1 MFLRVSCLALSAVLL
16 STTASAAPAPNHAAP
31 AAMQRVDGNNV
42 GRVRH
47 SGGGAFVETRPGRWV
62 EFADDGTLI
71 HRFDET
77 NRSRDAVNLYD
88 PSRGA
93 RVRLDLRRGDI
104 SGVPRSGPPR
114 FLYRITDVDPRR
126 SSGWGDNGG
135 WGEGG
140 WGRPGGGRPGGGGWD
155 RPGGGGWDRPGGG
168 GWDRPGGGRPGDGRP
183 GDGRPGDGGG
193 WGTGGVI
200 RDIEVGPLWN
210 QSDADRKCRDTA
222 RDMRGEWT
230 GNWRTTVQGRQSV
243 CSIRFQR

>member
-1 MFLRVSCLALSAVLL
+1 MLARISCLALSVALL
-16 STTASAAPAPNHAAP
+16 GGVASAAPAPNPHAAP

-93 RVRLDLRRGDI
+93 RVRLDLRGGVI
-104 SGVPRSGPPR
+104 SGIPRSGGPR
-114 FLYRITDVDPRR
+114 LLYRITDVDPRR
-126 SSGWGDNGG
+126 SNGWGDNGG

-140 WGRPGGGRPGGGGWD
+140 WGRPGGGRPGGGGNW
-155 RPGGGGWDRPGGG
+155 GGGGPGNGGGYPGG
-168 GWDRPGGGRPGDGRP
+168 PGN
-183 GDGRPGDGGG
+183 GGG

-200 RDIEVGPLWN
+200 RDIEVGPIWN
-210 QSDADRKCRDTA
+210 QSDAERKCRDKA
-222 RDMRGEWT
+222 RDMRAEWT
-230 GNWRTTVQGRQSV
+230 GNWRTTVQGRQST

>member
-1 MFLRVSCLALSAVLL
+1 MLARISCLALSAALL
-16 STTASAAPAPNHAAP
+16 GGVASAAPPASHVAP

-47 SGGGAFVETRPGRWV
+47 SGGGAFVETRPGRWI

-77 NRSRDAVNLYD
+77 NRNRDAVNLYD

-93 RVRLDLRRGDI
+93 RVRLDLRSGNI
-104 SGVPRSGPPR
+104 SGIPRSGPPR

-126 SSGWGDNGG
+126 SNGWGDNGG

-140 WGRPGGGRPGGGGWD
+140 WGRPGGGRPGGGNWD
-155 RPGGGGWDRPGGG
+155 RPGN
-168 GWDRPGGGRPGDGRP
+168 
-183 GDGRPGDGGG
+183 GGG
-193 WGTGGVI
+193 WGSGGVI
-200 RDIEVGPLWN
+200 RDIEVGPIWN
-210 QSDADRKCRDTA
+210 QSDAERKCRDKA

-230 GNWRTTVQGRQSV
+230 GNWHTTIQGRMST
-243 CSIRFQR
+243 CAIRFQR

>member
-1 MFLRVSCLALSAVLL
+1 MLARISCLALSVALL
-16 STTASAAPAPNHAAP
+16 GGVASAAPPASHAP
-31 AAMQRVDGNNV
+31 AALQRVDGNNV

-47 SGGGAFVETRPGRWV
+47 SGGGAFVETRPGRWI

-93 RVRLDLRRGDI
+93 RVRLDLRGGVI
-104 SGVPRSGPPR
+104 SGIPRTGGPR
-114 FLYRITDVDPRR
+114 LLYRITDLDPRR
-126 SSGWGDNGG
+126 NNGWGDNGG
-135 WGEGG
+135 YGEGG
-140 WGRPGGGRPGGGGWD
+140 WGRPPGRPGNGGGWGGGPGG
-155 RPGGGGWDRPGGG
+155 PGGGNGGG
-168 GWDRPGGGRPGDGRP
+168 N
-183 GDGRPGDGGG
+183 GGG

-200 RDIEVGPLWN
+200 RDIEVGPIWN
-210 QSDADRKCRDTA
+210 QSDAERKCRDKA

-230 GNWRTTVQGRQSV
+230 GNWRTTVQGRMST

>member
-1 MFLRVSCLALSAVLL
+1 MFLRVSCLALSAALL
-16 STTASAAPAPNHAAP
+16 SATASAAPAPHYAAP

-126 SSGWGDNGG
+126 NNGWGDNGG

-140 WGRPGGGRPGGGGWD
+140 WGRPGGGRPGGGWD
-155 RPGGGGWDRPGGG
+155 RPGG
-168 GWDRPGGGRPGDGRP
+168 
-183 GDGRPGDGGG
+183 GRPGDGGG

-200 RDIEVGPLWN
+200 RDIEVGPLWS

-230 GNWRTTVQGRQSV
+230 GNWHTTVQGRQSV

>member
-1 MFLRVSCLALSAVLL
+1 
-16 STTASAAPAPNHAAP
+16 
-31 AAMQRVDGNNV
+31 MQRVDGNNV

-47 SGGGAFVETRPGRWV
+47 GGGGAFVETRPGRWV
-62 EFADDGTLI
+62 EFADDGHAHPPL
-71 HRFDET
+71 RRDQPQARA
-77 NRSRDAVNLYD
+77 RSTSTIRRA
-88 PSRGA
+88 A

>member
-1 MFLRVSCLALSAVLL
+1 MFLRVSCLALSAALL
-16 STTASAAPAPNHAAP
+16 SATASAAPAPNYAAP

-77 NRSRDAVNLYD
+77 DRSRDAVNLYD

-126 SSGWGDNGG
+126 SRGWGDNGG

-155 RPGGGGWDRPGGG
+155 RPGGGRPGDG
-168 GWDRPGGGRPGDGRP
+168 GWDRPGG
-183 GDGRPGDGGG
+183 GRPGDGGG

-200 RDIEVGPLWN
+200 RDIEVGPIWN
-210 QSDADRKCRDTA
+210 QSDAERKCRDTA
-222 RDMRGEWT
+222 RNMRAEWT
-230 GNWRTTVQGRQSV
+230 GNWHTTAEGRQSV

>member
-1 MFLRVSCLALSAVLL
+1 MFLRVSCLALSAALL
-16 STTASAAPAPNHAAP
+16 SATASAAPAPHYAAP

-77 NRSRDAVNLYD
+77 NRRRDAVNLYD

-126 SSGWGDNGG
+126 NNGWGDNGG

-140 WGRPGGGRPGGGGWD
+140 WGRPGGGRPGGGWD
-155 RPGGGGWDRPGGG
+155 RPGGGRPGDG
-168 GWDRPGGGRPGDGRP
+168 GWDRPGGGRPGDGGWDRP
-183 GDGRPGDGGG
+183 GGGRPGDGGG

-200 RDIEVGPLWN
+200 RDIEVGPLWS

-230 GNWRTTVQGRQSV
+230 GNWHTTVQGRQSV

>member
-1 MFLRVSCLALSAVLL
+1 MLARISCLALSAALL
-16 STTASAAPAPNHAAP
+16 GGIASAAPANPHAAP
-31 AAMQRVDGNNV
+31 AAAMQRVDGTNV

-93 RVRLDLRRGDI
+93 RVRLDIRSGNI
-104 SGVPRSGPPR
+104 SGIPRNGPPR
-114 FLYRITDVDPRR
+114 FLYRITDLDPRR
-126 SSGWGDNGG
+126 SNGWGDNGG

-140 WGRPGGGRPGGGGWD
+140 WGRPGGGRPGGGGGWGGD
-155 RPGGGGWDRPGGG
+155 RPGN
-168 GWDRPGGGRPGDGRP
+168 
-183 GDGRPGDGGG
+183 GGG
-193 WGTGGVI
+193 WGTGGVV
-200 RDIEVGPLWN
+200 RDIEVGPIWN
-210 QSDADRKCRDTA
+210 QRDAETKCRDKA

-230 GNWRTTVQGRQSV
+230 GNWHTTVQGRQSV

>member
-1 MFLRVSCLALSAVLL
+1 MSAALLAGTA
-16 STTASAAPAPNHAAP
+16 ASAAPAKPHAAP
-31 AAMQRVDGNNV
+31 AMQRVDGNNV

-93 RVRLDLRRGDI
+93 RVRLDLRGGVI
-104 SGVPRSGPPR
+104 SGIPRSGGPR
-114 FLYRITDVDPRR
+114 LLYRITDLDPRR
-126 SSGWGDNGG
+126 NNGWGDNGG
-135 WGEGG
+135 YGEGG
-140 WGRPGGGRPGGGGWD
+140 WGRPGGGRPGGGGNW
-155 RPGGGGWDRPGGG
+155 GGGPGNGGG
-168 GWDRPGGGRPGDGRP
+168 YPGN
-183 GDGRPGDGGG
+183 GGG

-200 RDIEVGPLWN
+200 RDIEVGPIWN
-210 QSDADRKCRDTA
+210 QSDAERKCRDKA

-230 GNWRTTVQGRQSV
+230 GNWRTTVQGRMST

>member
-1 MFLRVSCLALSAVLL
+1 MLARISCLALSAALL
-16 STTASAAPAPNHAAP
+16 GGVASAAPPASHAAP

-126 SSGWGDNGG
+126 SNGWGDNGG

-140 WGRPGGGRPGGGGWD
+140 WGRPGGGRPGGDGGWGGGG
-155 RPGGGGWDRPGGG
+155 RPGGGGWNGGSGGPGRPGG
-168 GWDRPGGGRPGDGRP
+168 PGD
-183 GDGRPGDGGG
+183 G

-200 RDIEVGPLWN
+200 RDIEVGPIWN
-210 QSDADRKCRDTA
+210 QSDAERKCRDKA

-230 GNWRTTVQGRQSV
+230 GNWRTTVQGRMST

>member
-1 MFLRVSCLALSAVLL
+1 MFARISCLALSVALL
-16 STTASAAPAPNHAAP
+16 GGAASAAPSASHSASAP
-31 AAMQRVDGNNV
+31 AAFQRVDGNNV

-47 SGGGAFVETRPGRWV
+47 TGGGAFVETRPGRWV

-77 NRSRDAVNLYD
+77 NRNRDAVNLYD

-93 RVRLDLRRGDI
+93 RVRLDLRGGVI
-104 SGVPRSGPPR
+104 SGIPRTGRPR
-114 FLYRITDVDPRR
+114 LLYRITDVDQRR
-126 SSGWGDNGG
+126 SNGWGDNGG

-140 WGRPGGGRPGGGGWD
+140 WGRPGGGRPGGGGNWD
-155 RPGGGGWDRPGGG
+155 RPGGGNGGGWDRPGGG
-168 GWDRPGGGRPGDGRP
+168 N
-183 GDGRPGDGGG
+183 GGG

-200 RDIEVGPLWN
+200 RDIEVGPIWN
-210 QSDADRKCRDTA
+210 QSDAERKCRDKA

-230 GNWRTTVQGRQSV
+230 GNWHTTVQGRQSV

>member
-1 MFLRVSCLALSAVLL
+1 MLARISCLALSAALL
-16 STTASAAPAPNHAAP
+16 GGVASAAPASPHAAP
-31 AAMQRVDGNNV
+31 SAMQRVDGNNV

-47 SGGGAFVETRPGRWV
+47 SGGGAFVETHPGRWV

-77 NRSRDAVNLYD
+77 NRNRDAVNLYD

-93 RVRLDLRRGDI
+93 RVRLDLRGGNI
-104 SGVPRSGPPR
+104 SGIPRNGPPR

-126 SSGWGDNGG
+126 NNGWGDTGG

-155 RPGGGGWDRPGGG
+155 RPGGGWGSGGF
-168 GWDRPGGGRPGDGRP
+168 
-183 GDGRPGDGGG
+183 
-193 WGTGGVI
+193 V
-200 RDIEVGPLWN
+200 RDVEVGPIWN
-210 QSDADRKCRDTA
+210 QRDAEMKCRNKA

-230 GNWRTTVQGRQSV
+230 GNWSTTVQGRQSV

>member
-1 MFLRVSCLALSAVLL
+1 MLARISCLALSAALL
-16 STTASAAPAPNHAAP
+16 GGVASAAPPANPAAP
-31 AAMQRVDGNNV
+31 AAIQRVDGNNV

-77 NRSRDAVNLYD
+77 NRSRDMVNLYD

-93 RVRLDLRRGDI
+93 RVRLDIRGGVI
-104 SGVPRSGPPR
+104 SGIPRSGGPR
-114 FLYRITDVDPRR
+114 LLYRIVDLDPRR
-126 SSGWGDNGG
+126 SNGWGDNGG

-140 WGRPGGGRPGGGGWD
+140 WGRPGGGRPGGGGNW
-155 RPGGGGWDRPGGG
+155 GGGPGNGGG
-168 GWDRPGGGRPGDGRP
+168 N
-183 GDGRPGDGGG
+183 GGG
-193 WGTGGVI
+193 WGSGGVV
-200 RDIEVGPLWN
+200 RDIEVGPIWN
-210 QSDADRKCRDTA
+210 QGDADRKCRDKA

-230 GNWRTTVQGRQSV
+230 GQWHTTVQGRQSV

>member
-1 MFLRVSCLALSAVLL
+1 MLARISCIALSAALMGA
-16 STTASAAPAPNHAAP
+16 TASAAPAPNPVAP
-31 AAMQRVDGNNV
+31 AAMQRVDGNNA

-77 NRSRDAVNLYD
+77 NRNRDAVNLYD

-93 RVRLDLRRGDI
+93 RVRLDIRGGVI
-104 SGVPRSGPPR
+104 SGIPRTGGPR
-114 FLYRITDVDPRR
+114 LLYRITDVDPRR
-126 SSGWGDNGG
+126 SNGWGDSGG

-155 RPGGGGWDRPGGG
+155 RPGGGRPGDG
-168 GWDRPGGGRPGDGRP
+168 GWDRPGGGRPGDG
-183 GDGRPGDGGG
+183 GG
-193 WGTGGVI
+193 WGSGGVI
-200 RDIEVGPLWN
+200 RDIEVGPIWN
-210 QSDADRKCRDTA
+210 QRDAETKCRNKA
-222 RDMRGEWT
+222 RDMRAEWT
-230 GNWRTTVQGRQSV
+230 GNWHTTEQGRQSV